1 MDKLLTTYRTDM
13 DKKKDYTSNRVS
25 QKDISDTGRYVPD
38 RHSRLAEQNAKLE
51 KEAKRSHTLM
61 LVTFVAAM
69 LVMGLP
75 AYKGVRSF
83 FNADQGSSSSA
94 DSEKAVTAAA
104 SSEAES
110 SSLTA
115 DSFVVSVSSESVKS
129 ISQDSAES
137 VSSASSTS
145 GTSVSSASSADEK
158 SSDSTASS
166 SSDSKTAA
174 SSSDTAAD
182 AAVNDGGETG
192 PADTGDSTV
201 MLDTTMGP
209 MLYYS
214 QDDPEWADYLWGG
227 TDPISEYGCGPTT
240 VAMIANSFSDG
251 AEKITPVMV
260 AEWAVENGDFAQ
272 GSGSYNAL
280 IPDGIA
286 HFSGLNVES
295 MNSDMSADAI
305 TNALKDGCIMVA
317 LVGPNYF
324 TQDGHFIVICS
335 LHADGS
341 IGVADVKS
349 MQRTR
354 NSYSADFI
362 AAQLLTSS
370 TNSGGPLWK
379 ISK

>member
-1 MDKLLTTYRTDM
+1 M

-25 QKDISDTGRYVPD
+25 QKDISDNGRYVPD

-51 KEAKRSHTLM
+51 KEARRSHTLM
-61 LVTFVAAM
+61 LVTFVVAM

-75 AYKGVRSF
+75 TYKGVRSF
-83 FNADQGSSSSA
+83 FTGNQAPAASSA
-94 DSEKAVTAAA
+94 DPEEAVTAAA
-104 SSEAES
+104 SSEAVS
-110 SSLTA
+110 SSPSA
-115 DSFVVSVSSESVKS
+115 DSSASVSSE
-129 ISQDSAES
+129 SAES
-137 VSSASSTS
+137 VSSGSAESVSSDSSS
-145 GTSVSSASSADEK
+145 GTSVSSASASSAYGT
-158 SSDSTASS
+158 SSDST
-166 SSDSKTAA
+166 
-174 SSSDTAAD
+174 SSDTAAD
-182 AAVNDGGETG
+182 AAVSDGGDTG

-214 QDDPEWADYLWGG
+214 QDDPEWANYLWGG
-227 TDPISEYGCGPTT
+227 TDPISEYGCGPTS
-240 VAMIANSFSDG
+240 VAMIANSFSGG

-286 HFSGLNVES
+286 HFSGLTVES

-305 TNALKDGCIMVA
+305 TNALKDGSIMVA
-317 LVGPNYF
+317 LVGPDYF
-324 TQDGHFIVICS
+324 TPDGHFIVICS

-349 MQRTR
+349 MQRTK
-354 NSYSADFI
+354 NSYSADFL